1 MPPNISGLR
10 PFRKGVSGN
19 PGGRPKKLPVTDV
32 ILQKLDEKCK
42 QDKQGRT
49 WAELLV
55 VALLGRAIKGDVK
68 AIAELIDRAEGKAK
82 QRSELS
88 GPDGASISFEI
99 PDTREALERRIA
111 ELLGTPIT
119 STTTQP
125 GSPARSTKK

>member
-1 MPPNISGLR
+1 MPRDISGLK
-10 PFRKGVSGN
+10 PWPKGVSGN
-19 PGGRPKKLPVTDV
+19 PGGRPRKLPVTDV

-55 VALLGRAIKGDVK
+55 VALLGKAIKGDVK

-82 QRSELS
+82 QRSEVS
-88 GPDGASISFEI
+88 GPDGGPIPFDI

-111 ELLGTPIT
+111 ELLGKTSAREETPEK
-119 STTTQP
+119 
-125 GSPARSTKK
+125 PARSKKK